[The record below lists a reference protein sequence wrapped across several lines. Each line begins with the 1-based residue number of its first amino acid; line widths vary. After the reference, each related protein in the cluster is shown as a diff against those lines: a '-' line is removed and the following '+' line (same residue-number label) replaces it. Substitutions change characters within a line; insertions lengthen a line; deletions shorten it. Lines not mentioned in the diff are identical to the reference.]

1 MADVPEPA
9 EGKRERRSATSKAVN
24 YNESAL
30 QQERRPTYTD
40 YVREGRQLPTTS
52 CARA

>member
-1 MADVPEPA
+1 MADVPEPT

-40 YVREGRQLPTTS
+40 YVREGSSPPPA
-52 CARA
+52 ARERD